1 MHIMILHFFWLKSN
15 VMLAFSQNMKFY
27 EPDLPDSKQILFSCP

>member
-27 EPDLPDSKQILFSCP
+27 EKYIRAEI